1 MKSRKFIPV
10 GIGSAIAIVVIIFV
24 ISYFGKSQPSKI
36 DSLSLDFTYDEA
48 NSVLKQSLQ
57 SQGITMSSPLRFQKQ
72 QDIEKW
78 CKFFTDQEKQKLV
91 EYCTSTELKIQNGT
105 FLGNIH
111 LVGSPDAPKLVFVVI
126 QSNPFFDN
134 MNQVKS
140 VFGTVTRELVCD
152 CWESVKPGGYE
163 GIENWIDALRDFHTS
178 GSKPHSES
186 NSVPLASKHMQIQLT
201 TTKEGYVWEMLIA
214 R

>member
-1 MKSRKFIPV
+1 MKSRKYISL
-10 GIGSAIAIVVIIFV
+10 GIAAAIAIAVIIFV
-24 ISYFGKSQPSKI
+24 ISYYEKSQPPKI

-57 SQGITMSSPLRFQKQ
+57 SHGITMSSPLRFQKQ

-91 EYCTSTELKIQNGT
+91 EYCTSTELKNQNGT

-111 LVGSPDAPKLVFVVI
+111 LVGSPNAPKLVFVVI
-126 QSNPFFDN
+126 QSNPLFDN
-134 MNQVKS
+134 MDQIKT
-140 VFGTVTRELVCD
+140 VFGTVTKELVCD
-152 CWESVKPGGYE
+152 CWGSVKPGGYE
-163 GIENWIDALRDFHTS
+163 TIENWIDALRDFHTG

-186 NSVPLASKHMQIQLT
+186 KSIPLASKHMQIQLT